1 MVIKS
6 VFGISRVFF
15 GDRQFTSS
23 VTNGME
29 SSVVLCKCLQ
39 KTLHWLMMCILQSM
53 KAMKDSQ
60 QQQEYISI
68 IDAASVAALHI
79 ADNTT
84 VQALLYVAM
93 SEDQGK
99 ELQWC
104 SQYSLNKAAEV
115 DLVVIESP
123 KNDIKCI

>member
-1 MVIKS
+1 
-6 VFGISRVFF
+6 
-15 GDRQFTSS
+15 
-23 VTNGME
+23 
-29 SSVVLCKCLQ
+29 
-39 KTLHWLMMCILQSM
+39 MMCILQSM

-93 SEDQGK
+93 SEDRSRKRHRVYLAGWFPPPFIRVIHA
-99 ELQWC
+99 QWMIDT
-104 SQYSLNKAAEV
+104 QKV
-115 DLVVIESP
+115 K
-123 KNDIKCI
+123 KN

>member
-1 MVIKS
+1 
-6 VFGISRVFF
+6 
-15 GDRQFTSS
+15 
-23 VTNGME
+23 
-29 SSVVLCKCLQ
+29 
-39 KTLHWLMMCILQSM
+39 MMCILQSM

-79 ADNTT
+79 ADNNT

-99 ELQWC
+99 EPQWC
-104 SQYSLNKAAEV
+104 SQYRYFLDKAVEADSVIVESLKK
-115 DLVVIESP
+115 VVE
-123 KNDIKCI
+123 CISVMF

>member
-1 MVIKS
+1 
-6 VFGISRVFF
+6 
-15 GDRQFTSS
+15 
-23 VTNGME
+23 
-29 SSVVLCKCLQ
+29 
-39 KTLHWLMMCILQSM
+39 MMCILQSM

-99 ELQWC
+99 EPQWC
-104 SQYSLNKAAEV
+104 SQYFLDKAVEADSVILESLKK
-115 DLVVIESP
+115 VVE
-123 KNDIKCI
+123 CISVIF

>member
-1 MVIKS
+1 
-6 VFGISRVFF
+6 
-15 GDRQFTSS
+15 
-23 VTNGME
+23 
-29 SSVVLCKCLQ
+29 
-39 KTLHWLMMCILQSM
+39 MMCILQSM

-99 ELQWC
+99 EPQWC
-104 SQYSLNKAAEV
+104 SQYFLDKAVEADSVIVESLKK
-115 DLVVIESP
+115 L
-123 KNDIKCI
+123 

>member
-1 MVIKS
+1 
-6 VFGISRVFF
+6 
-15 GDRQFTSS
+15 
-23 VTNGME
+23 
-29 SSVVLCKCLQ
+29 
-39 KTLHWLMMCILQSM
+39 MMCILQSM

-99 ELQWC
+99 DHSC
-104 SQYSLNKAAEV
+104 
-115 DLVVIESP
+115 DLCTFW
-123 KNDIKCI
+123 IKLLKLI

>member
-1 MVIKS
+1 
-6 VFGISRVFF
+6 
-15 GDRQFTSS
+15 
-23 VTNGME
+23 
-29 SSVVLCKCLQ
+29 
-39 KTLHWLMMCILQSM
+39 MMCILQSM

-99 ELQWC
+99 EPQWC
-104 SQYSLNKAAEV
+104 SQYFLDKADSVIVESLKK
-115 DLVVIESP
+115 VVE
-123 KNDIKCI
+123 CISVMF